1 MLTHL
6 QPHHANV
13 IRYFAVEAS
22 PQGLERYYIY
32 LEFCSGG
39 DLLDQLRSFRNS
51 STAPGPTAPVVFTLH
66 VIVSLAHALAF
77 LHHGLRWKTETTYE
91 DPKEGKA
98 WDAVIHGDI
107 KPDNIFLRHH
117 PHAQVKGLPDV
128 VLGDFGM
135 SQFASQSTGITGTPG
150 YDSPEVRAVA
160 DLRDTNP
167 TLYDRRRNARVMT
180 TKSDVY
186 QLGLVMYLMGS
197 GRHFKIGAD
206 PAGIELESL
215 EYKGVTGFLALMVW
229 CLQPE
234 AKERPECTSELVD
247 GCLFAVDVLM
257 RKRDGMVAEE
267 VGKLTGVWNIVGL
280 SEEGG
285 RDGKDA

>member
-6 QPHHANV
+6 QPYHANI

-22 PQGLERYYIY
+22 PHGLERYYIY
-32 LEFCSGG
+32 LEFCSGC

-117 PHAQVKGLPDV
+117 PNAQVKGLPDV

-167 TLYDRRRNARVMT
+167 TLYDRKRNARVMT

-186 QLGLVMYLMGS
+186 QLGLVMYLMGT

-215 EYKGVTGFLALMVW
+215 EYKGVTGFVALMVW

-267 VGKLTGVWNIVGL
+267 VEKLVGAWNIVALG
-280 SEEGG
+280 EE
-285 RDGKDA
+285 RR